1 MWQLEEINKVGL
13 NVVQNGSEGYI
24 GEVLHHRHTDKEEEE
39 VVSL

>member
-24 GEVLHHRHTDKEEEE
+24 REVLHHRHAGKEEEK
-39 VVSL
+39 VSL